1 MPSGSTLPRRTLP
14 GRRTARAQPQCRGY
28 AGTVTG
34 ATNCSVTANT
44 SGVSV
49 KVTLPTLSYWES
61 PIINGMTSWSGTS
74 NSISI
79 QRIYVPAQISAT
91 RADFLLNISG
101 SSSGALS
108 FRVNLG
114 LYTATQSTINSA
126 STTSRLFTFNSTS
139 ALGYTGAS
147 GPRSWS
153 IGLGTWNMTPGEYFL
168 AMNMGWTTAS
178 TNTVFI
184 APYGNGSIAV
194 ISGGETGAFANRT
207 DYFRSAMINTGPQ
220 STLPNTMQL
229 SDMTQTGASVQ
240 NQPWVG
246 FHGTF

>member
-1 MPSGSTLPRRTLP
+1 
-14 GRRTARAQPQCRGY
+14 
-28 AGTVTG
+28 
-34 ATNCSVTANT
+34 
-44 SGVSV
+44 
-49 KVTLPTLSYWES
+49 
-61 PIINGMTSWSGTS
+61 
-74 NSISI
+74 
-79 QRIYVPAQISAT
+79 
-91 RADFLLNISG
+91 
-101 SSSGALS
+101 
-108 FRVNLG
+108 
-114 LYTATQSTINSA
+114 
-126 STTSRLFTFNSTS
+126 
-139 ALGYTGAS
+139 
-147 GPRSWS
+147 
-153 IGLGTWNMTPGEYFL
+153 MTPGEYFL